1 MVDISKC
8 SAVNKTNTG
17 ESFFHQIYVIFLNTV
32 SVIVVYKISTGVL
45 SICHVYVMFI
55 LLCNVCK
62 QQFSGWRP
70 LNDN

>member
-1 MVDISKC
+1 MIDISKC
-8 SAVNKTNTG
+8 PAVTKRILENR
-17 ESFFHQIYVIFLNTV
+17 SHQIYVIFLNTV

-45 SICHVYVMFI
+45 SICHVYVMFR
-55 LLCNVCK
+55 LLCTVGK